1 MKKLLLFLLIAQ
13 SALLMAREST
23 MDSTR
28 VGRGNQYA
36 ELPYRQ
42 QPLRITARSNNVT
55 MNLVVHMDTDKPVN
69 VYFDAYNS
77 SDELLCRY
85 LLSTPGDMPDGDQ
98 EKRGFII
105 GDTTDLPY
113 NPILDWLTLEEGE
126 HLMSLNKGSYVL
138 VYGENPNG
146 IGTGTFTRERHLTMN
161 FQSGLVDI
169 SGNVMSLLYGDDPDV
184 LDTAKY
190 IPSPVCFARLFNHN
204 NSNGGSDAI
213 IPDLTAGPVDAS
225 NLILPADTL
234 TEACYDRMF
243 NSCNLLTAMPELP
256 ATVGGKYSYLQMFG
270 GCVGL
275 KEGTVVSMQ
284 EGLSNSSWH
293 MFHEC
298 SGLETA
304 PDLLAVAPSAGMFS
318 GMFTGCTSLN
328 KVRVQ
333 FAEWN
338 DACSGWLPN
347 VPEVGTFI
355 CPSAL
360 EQLVG
365 ESNIPEGWVVELDDN
380 IHTDLPIHQFTNLPI
395 QQSSK
400 FLHNGRVLIERN
412 GICYDVHGARVK

>member
-1 MKKLLLFLLIAQ
+1 MKKLLSLLLIAQ
-13 SALLMAREST
+13 SSLLIAQSSSPLT
-23 MDSTR
+23 FIPDSIA
-28 VGRGNQYA
+28 Q
-36 ELPYRQ
+36 YRQ

-55 MNLVVHMDTDKPVN
+55 MNLVVHMDTDKPIH

-85 LLSTPGDMPDGDQ
+85 LLSTPDSIPDDDQ

-105 GDTTDLPY
+105 GDTTDLPP
-113 NPILDWLTLEEGE
+113 NPILDWLTLKDGE

-161 FQSGLVDI
+161 FQTGLVDI

-184 LDTAKY
+184 LDTAQY

-225 NLILPADTL
+225 RLILPADSL

-243 NSCNLLTAMPELP
+243 NSCNLLTAMPVLP
-256 ATVGGKYSYLQMFG
+256 ATKGGKYSYLQMFG

-275 KEGTVVSMQ
+275 TEGTYIAMQ
-284 EGLSNSSWH
+284 EGLSSSSWH
-293 MFHEC
+293 IFMNC
-298 SGLETA
+298 TGLTTA
-304 PDLLAVAPSAGMFS
+304 PDLWATNPSEGMFS
-318 GMFTGCTSLN
+318 AMFTGCTALN

-338 DACSGWLPN
+338 DACNSWLPD
-347 VPEVGTFI
+347 VPAEGTFI

-365 ESNIPEGWVVELDDN
+365 ESYIPEGWVVESDDN
-380 IHTDLPIHQFTNLPI
+380 IHSDLPIYQFTDSPI
-395 QQSSK
+395 HQSVK
-400 FLHNGRVLIERN
+400 FIQNGRVLIQRQ
-412 GICYDVHGARVK
+412 GYLYDLQGMRL